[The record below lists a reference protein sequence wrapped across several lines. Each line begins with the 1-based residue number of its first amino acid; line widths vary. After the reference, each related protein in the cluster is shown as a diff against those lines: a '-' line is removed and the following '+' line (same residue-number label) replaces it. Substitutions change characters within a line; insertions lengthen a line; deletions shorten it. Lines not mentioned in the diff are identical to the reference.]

1 MLLSGLTHSVAILA
15 QAILAQAAQVCSQAN
30 RHFGRTF
37 KAMAGLFKA
46 MLAVLALCCGG
57 EMNRDDDGQWF
68 VQCRVYCILLTVPF
82 FVLATS

>member
-1 MLLSGLTHSVAILA
+1 
-15 QAILAQAAQVCSQAN
+15 LAQAAQVCSQAN